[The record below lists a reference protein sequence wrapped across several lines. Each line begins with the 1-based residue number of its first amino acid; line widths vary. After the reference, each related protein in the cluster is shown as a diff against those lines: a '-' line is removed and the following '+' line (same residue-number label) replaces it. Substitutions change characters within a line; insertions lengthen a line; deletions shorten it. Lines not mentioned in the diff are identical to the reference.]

1 LEYPFLYYTKMKKYI
16 FYIKSDSKKEIIG
29 TAEAK
34 NNDSA
39 IKYFSLVKKL
49 DVDEFKKLFRVEEK

>member
-1 LEYPFLYYTKMKKYI
+1 MKKYI